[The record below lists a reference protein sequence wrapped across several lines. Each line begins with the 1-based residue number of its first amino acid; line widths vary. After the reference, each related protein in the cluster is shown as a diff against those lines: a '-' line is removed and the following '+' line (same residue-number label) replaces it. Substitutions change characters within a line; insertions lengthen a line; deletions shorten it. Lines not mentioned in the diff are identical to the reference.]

1 MNRESARIYQLFKTI
16 QSMQGRIDTCEG
28 GPIHQANGP
37 SSTDDN
43 DRYHG
48 YSSAGEYAREMDNV
62 SPRPHRTCSL
72 DTVER
77 LEQLRCNLWSRNQNR
92 YTNVPRFRLVSRVV
106 LEIDDFSSVDGYLDD
121 WSAWTACSQTCDWG
135 SRTRSRVCNPPRYGG
150 APCTGTH
157 RELRP
162 CLDIPCPVNGWV
174 GEWSAWSSCS
184 GTCGDGYMAQT
195 RVCHP
200 PLHGG
205 LPCPNRLSKTKLC
218 NLRSCAGK
226 SLHYCIRFTK
236 RIITMSILHNHV
248 YSITGRKVFLNRP
261 SSRHLLPSCRRWNCN
276 CLNKRCRCFNTQP
289 FALTAMC
296 ISVTTVDGVLRDW
309 GSWSHCSATCEGYRK
324 RTRACIP
331 PTNGGTPCTGKTV
344 EGEQCGTQHCPV
356 DGVLRNWEP
365 WVQCSATC
373 EGHRTRTRVCIS
385 PKNGGA
391 PCSGSTVEGEQCGAQ
406 HCPVDGVLR
415 DWGPWGHCSATCEGQ
430 RKRTRACIPPT
441 NGGAPC
447 TGSTTESEQC
457 GAQNCPVD
465 GLLSVWGNWTPCSVT
480 CGSGSRVR
488 SRACIPPQH
497 GGRDCHGLTYE
508 MSKCSTSP
516 CTTPPISTTQPPS
529 TTPSGVSCP
538 TCNALMECT
547 WNTVCDVTESC
558 MVRSFPGFQFTTHC
572 IRKDDCSL
580 LKMLAKS
587 QGEIFCCENKA
598 CLHTVL
604 GI

>member
-1 MNRESARIYQLFKTI
+1 MIK
-16 QSMQGRIDTCEG
+16 
-28 GPIHQANGP
+28 
-37 SSTDDN
+37 
-43 DRYHG
+43 
-48 YSSAGEYAREMDNV
+48 YSSYILFGLLQSLLISVVSGIVCTSDARCKHLLHVASNQEAYCQITLLGVGCCNV
-62 SPRPHRTCSL
+62 RTKLAHWTQWSGWSNCDVTCGPGTRTATRTCQGSGL
-72 DTVER
+72 
-77 LEQLRCNLWSRNQNR
+77 CHGSSSRSTTCDNTP
-92 YTNVPRFRLVSRVV
+92 YYCP
-106 LEIDDFSSVDGYLDD
+106 VDGYLDD

-184 GTCGDGYMAQT
+184 VTCGDGYMAQT

-218 NLRSCAGK
+218 NLRSCA
-226 SLHYCIRFTK
+226 
-236 RIITMSILHNHV
+236 
-248 YSITGRKVFLNRP
+248 
-261 SSRHLLPSCRRWNCN
+261 
-276 CLNKRCRCFNTQP
+276 
-289 FALTAMC
+289 
-296 ISVTTVDGVLRDW
+296 VDGVLRDW

-465 GLLSVWGNWTPCSVT
+465 GMLSVWGNWTPCSVT